1 MGFYDPCMGEPKQLK
16 IKYQFQRKFHEV
28 IVDDTSPVA
37 CPLRCKVYVYYY
49 IFYIF
54 DALKLLITFISLL

>member
-28 IVDDTSPVA
+28 IVDDTAPVA
-37 CPLRCKVYVYYY
+37 CPLRCKFMFIVT
-49 IFYIF
+49 F
-54 DALKLLITFISLL
+54 FISLMR